1 MVNDLGELLKKK
13 KSAIEEPLND
23 YDYENKSFEEMT
35 GYLDSGELPMR
46 NEDVDTVDN
55 STDSLPSLFG
65 KSNQQDNQEFEQEDN
80 QEFEQD
86 LEGQIDQDEPSV
98 VQDEPSV
105 NQDEP
110 RIDQDI
116 HVLLNYSK
124 LISSNVE
131 EIRERLIN
139 DELKHGPL
147 DSITIIVDFLN
158 VENNER
164 KVVFEHELNKNIGDI
179 SVSDIIEN
187 NHKFLEHVSLKDI
200 VPKVTFKEDKQELM
214 VTMRYENVKPQE
226 ISLKNVH
233 THNIIDL
240 EPIENDDK
248 HEFDYI
254 VRLSDDKCYGLYKDS
269 LIQDGICQE
278 LNTNSTTEDVVNQL
292 DESVLSDDNRDKLV
306 ERMRDFLNHSSSPD
320 RLLPNSTQIGDYFDD
335 NLTHTLPDDK
345 SNIDDDFVQRVLD
358 KLSKA
363 KLDETDN
370 TTFLEDVYDVAFECI
385 NQLREHAGLSEIES
399 VDYHSLGISDED
411 TFKRDLIE
419 CLLLNSYSD
428 TVEHFVEKEVVDD
441 ADNEAGGDNNFAHR
455 LDDYIDVYNVNG
467 SSTSR
472 ANGGLTISEI
482 IFDHLVELLENDTFK
497 NVITKDNL
505 SLIDVILLNDES
517 EIVSGKGI
525 YEQFDYNVR
534 NTSVVFLFN

>member
-13 KSAIEEPLND
+13 KLVIEKSLSD
-23 YDYENKSFEEMT
+23 YDYESKSFEEMT
-35 GYLDSGELPMR
+35 GYLDGGELPMR
-46 NEDVDTVDN
+46 NEDVGTVNDSDTESMILNRLAKWDN
-55 STDSLPSLFG
+55 QEFE
-65 KSNQQDNQEFEQEDN
+65 QQDNQEFEQEIE
-80 QEFEQD
+80 QE
-86 LEGQIDQDEPSV
+86 
-98 VQDEPSV
+98 EPSV

-124 LISSNVE
+124 LISSNVK
-131 EIRERLIN
+131 EIKERLIN
-139 DELKHGPL
+139 DELKHEPF
-147 DSITIIVDFLN
+147 DDITVIVDFLN
-158 VENNER
+158 VDNNER
-164 KVVFEHELNKNIGDI
+164 KVVFEHDLNKNIGDI

-187 NHKFLEHVSLKDI
+187 NRKFLEHVSLKDI
-200 VPKVTFKEDKQELM
+200 VPKVTFKEDKRELM

-269 LIQDGICQE
+269 LIQDGVCQE
-278 LNTNSTTEDVVNQL
+278 LNTHSTTDDVVNQL
-292 DESVLSDDNRDKLV
+292 DESVLSEDNRNRLV

-335 NLTHTLPDDK
+335 NLTHTLPDDEL
-345 SNIDDDFVQRVLD
+345 NVDDTFVQKVLD

-385 NQLREHAGLSEIES
+385 NQLREHAGLSELES
-399 VDYHSLGISDED
+399 VDYHSLGISDEN

-482 IFDHLVELLENDTFK
+482 IFDHLIELLENDTFK
-497 NVITKDNL
+497 NVVTKDNL
-505 SLIDVILLNDES
+505 SLIDVILLNDGS
-517 EIVSGKGI
+517 EIVNGKGI

>member
-1 MVNDLGELLKKK
+1 M
-13 KSAIEEPLND
+13 S
-23 YDYENKSFEEMT
+23 
-35 GYLDSGELPMR
+35 
-46 NEDVDTVDN
+46 
-55 STDSLPSLFG
+55 
-65 KSNQQDNQEFEQEDN
+65 
-80 QEFEQD
+80 
-86 LEGQIDQDEPSV
+86 
-98 VQDEPSV
+98 QDEPSV

-110 RIDQDI
+110 RIVQDI
-116 HVLLNYSK
+116 HALLDYSE
-124 LISSNVE
+124 LISSDVK
-131 EIRERLIN
+131 EIRECLN
-139 DELKHGPL
+139 NNQLKHKSL
-147 DSITIIVDFLN
+147 DDVTVIVDFLN

-164 KVVFEHELNKNIGDI
+164 KVVFEHELNKNIGDV

-187 NHKFLEHVSLKDI
+187 NRKFLEHVSLKDI

-214 VTMRYENVKPQE
+214 VTMRYENIKPQE

-240 EPIENDDK
+240 EPIENDDE

-254 VRLSDDKCYGLYKDS
+254 VRLSDNKFYGLYKDS
-269 LIQDGICQE
+269 LIQDGVCQE
-278 LNTNSTTEDVVNQL
+278 PNAHSTTDDVVKQL
-292 DESVLSDDNRDKLV
+292 DKSVLSDDNRDRLV
-306 ERMRDFLNHSSSPD
+306 GRMRDFLNHSSSPD

-335 NLTHTLPDDK
+335 NLTHILPDDK
-345 SNIDDDFVQRVLD
+345 SNIDDTFVQEVLD

-411 TFKRDLIE
+411 TFKRDLIQ

-428 TVEHFVEKEVVDD
+428 TVEHFVEKEVVDNVGD
-441 ADNEAGGDNNFAHR
+441 EAGDETGNEAGNETGDSNNFAQR

-472 ANGGLTISEI
+472 ANGSLTISEI
-482 IFDHLVELLENDTFK
+482 IFDHLIELLEDNTFK
-497 NVITKDNL
+497 NVITKDSL

>member
-1 MVNDLGELLKKK
+1 MN
-13 KSAIEEPLND
+13 
-23 YDYENKSFEEMT
+23 
-35 GYLDSGELPMR
+35 
-46 NEDVDTVDN
+46 
-55 STDSLPSLFG
+55 
-65 KSNQQDNQEFEQEDN
+65 
-80 QEFEQD
+80 
-86 LEGQIDQDEPSV
+86 QDEPSV
-98 VQDEPSV
+98 F
-105 NQDEP
+105 
-110 RIDQDI
+110 QDI
-116 HVLLNYSK
+116 YKSLYQLNPI
-124 LISSNVE
+124 LFNVE
-131 EIRERLIN
+131 KIREILTNTTVIQS
-139 DELKHGPL
+139 KHESL
-147 DSITIIVDFLN
+147 DDITVVVDFLN

-179 SVSDIIEN
+179 SVSDIVEN
-187 NHKFLEHVSLKDI
+187 NRKFLEHVSLKDI
-200 VPKVTFKEDKQELM
+200 VPKVTFKEDKQKLM
-214 VTMRYENVKPQE
+214 VTMRYENIKPQE

-240 EPIENDDK
+240 EPIGNDDK
-248 HEFDYI
+248 HEFDYV
-254 VRLSDDKCYGLYKDS
+254 VRLSDDKFYGLYKDS
-269 LIQDGICQE
+269 LIQDGVCQE
-278 LNTNSTTEDVVNQL
+278 HNTNGTTEDVLKQL
-292 DESVLSDDNRDKLV
+292 DKSVLSDDNRDKLV

-320 RLLPNSTQIGDYFDD
+320 RLLPNSNRVGDYFDD
-335 NLTHTLPDDK
+335 NLTHTLPNDK
-345 SNIDDDFVQRVLD
+345 SSIDDTFVQEVLD

-363 KLDETDN
+363 KLYETDN

-385 NQLREHAGLSEIES
+385 NRLREHAGLSELES

-428 TVEHFVEKEVVDD
+428 TIEHVVKSEVVDNVD
-441 ADNEAGGDNNFAHR
+441 DEAGNDNEVTQRVAHR

-472 ANGGLTISEI
+472 ANGGLTISEV
-482 IFDHLVELLENDTFK
+482 IFDHLIELLEDNTFK

-517 EIVSGKGI
+517 EIVSGKGV

>member
-1 MVNDLGELLKKK
+1 MN
-13 KSAIEEPLND
+13 
-23 YDYENKSFEEMT
+23 
-35 GYLDSGELPMR
+35 R
-46 NEDVDTVDN
+46 
-55 STDSLPSLFG
+55 
-65 KSNQQDNQEFEQEDN
+65 
-80 QEFEQD
+80 
-86 LEGQIDQDEPSV
+86 DEPSV
-98 VQDEPSV
+98 SRDEPSV
-105 NQDEP
+105 F
-110 RIDQDI
+110 QDI
-116 HVLLNYSK
+116 YKSLYQLNPI
-124 LISSNVE
+124 LFNVE
-131 EIRERLIN
+131 KIREILTNTTVIQS
-139 DELKHGPL
+139 KHESL
-147 DSITIIVDFLN
+147 DDITVVVDFLN

-164 KVVFEHELNKNIGDI
+164 KVVFEHKLNKNIGDI
-179 SVSDIIEN
+179 SVSDIIEGN
-187 NHKFLEHVSLKDI
+187 QKFLEHVSLKDI

-214 VTMRYENVKPQE
+214 VTMRYENIKPQE

-240 EPIENDDK
+240 ELIENDDE
-248 HEFDYI
+248 HEFDYV
-254 VRLSDDKCYGLYKDS
+254 VRLSDDKFYGLYKDS
-269 LIQDGICQE
+269 LIQDGVCQE
-278 LNTNSTTEDVVNQL
+278 HNTNGTTDDVVNQL
-292 DESVLSDDNRDKLV
+292 DESVLSESNRDGLV
-306 ERMRDFLNHSSSPD
+306 EHMKDFLNHSSSPD
-320 RLLPNSTQIGDYFDD
+320 RLLPNSTKVGDYFDD

-345 SNIDDDFVQRVLD
+345 SNIDDTFVQEVLD

-363 KLDETDN
+363 KLNETDN

-385 NQLREHAGLSEIES
+385 NQLREHAGLSELES
-399 VDYHSLGISDED
+399 VDYHSLGITDEN

-428 TVEHFVEKEVVDD
+428 TVEHVVKSEVVDNVD
-441 ADNEAGGDNNFAHR
+441 DEAGGETGDKTGNETGNEAGNETDSSSEVAHR

-472 ANGGLTISEI
+472 ANGGLTVSEI
-482 IFDHLVELLENDTFK
+482 IFDHLIELLEDNTFK